1 MCDKR
6 KKRENVHHSLPR
18 SRFREFSNASWNL
31 RVVDRK
37 RHDAWHLLVMNR
49 STCEAILMFIEE
61 FGPDGLAYLRLDPAF
76 GALIQLLKEV
86 ERKSDPKT

>member
-1 MCDKR
+1 
-6 KKRENVHHSLPR
+6 
-18 SRFREFSNASWNL
+18 
-31 RVVDRK
+31 
-37 RHDAWHLLVMNR
+37 
-49 STCEAILMFIEE
+49 MFIEE